1 MILAKRVVTAFEA
14 KPQILD
20 SVFFQKNGERST
32 GENAVENKSCIF
44 KIHVIKYI
52 GNKKG
57 KGGES
62 FAEYQIFY
70 FEC

>member
-1 MILAKRVVTAFEA
+1 MKIGFIIISSRPRAGNK
-14 KPQILD
+14 
-20 SVFFQKNGERST
+20 
-32 GENAVENKSCIF
+32 NKSCIF
-44 KIHVIKYI
+44 KIHVIQYI

-70 FEC
+70 FKC